1 MTETKDDIKQLETQA
16 VSIRQLGDNLKII
29 DTPSYEKVCK
39 DRKLIKGFERRVHE
53 YSDGD
58 ISAAHKLHKSLIA
71 KQCELLTPVKCVLP
85 LIDGA
90 LRKYTNDQEQKRRAE
105 EIRLQELARKQEED
119 RRLAEAVA
127 IEQAG
132 DKKLADQVIAAP
144 VEVPPVIVAKSVPKV
159 QGISYTERWTYRVIN
174 PAIVPAEFKML
185 DEVKIGQYAR
195 AMKSAGRIPGIEIYS
210 ERSVSGRG

>member
-1 MTETKDDIKQLETQA
+1 MTEKNDDIKQLEIEAIAFPDQA
-16 VSIRQLGDNLKII
+16 RALQVTSN
-29 DTPSYEKVCK
+29 DTYQAAGG
-39 DRKLIKGFERRVHE
+39 LLIQIKGLRKKINETFKPMKAAAVKAHKAVLEQERIADAPLVKAENIIKPALAKWDMEQERLRRVE
-53 YSDGD
+53 
-58 ISAAHKLHKSLIA
+58 
-71 KQCELLTPVKCVLP
+71 
-85 LIDGA
+85 
-90 LRKYTNDQEQKRRAE
+90 EQ
-105 EIRLQELARKQEED
+105 RLQELARKQEED

-144 VEVPPVIVAKSVPKV
+144 VEVAPVIVAKSVPKV

-195 AMKSAGRIPGIEIYS
+195 AMKSAGRIPGIDIYS

>member
-1 MTETKDDIKQLETQA
+1 MTETKDDIKQLEIEAIAFPDQA
-16 VSIRQLGDNLKII
+16 RALRVTSNEI
-29 DTPSYEKVCK
+29 YETAGGLLVQ
-39 DRKLIKGFERRVHE
+39 IKGLRKKINRTFKPMKEAAVKAHKAVLEQERLADAPLVEAEDIIKPELARWDMEQERLRRVE
-53 YSDGD
+53 
-58 ISAAHKLHKSLIA
+58 
-71 KQCELLTPVKCVLP
+71 
-85 LIDGA
+85 
-90 LRKYTNDQEQKRRAE
+90 EQ
-105 EIRLQELARKQEED
+105 RLQELARKQEED

-144 VEVPPVIVAKSVPKV
+144 VEVAPVIVAKSVPKV

-195 AMKSAGRIPGIEIYS
+195 AMKSAGKIPGVEIYS